1 MVMVSG
7 QGQPTENSNPD
18 NNNKT
23 QHTMK
28 KLVLTIAVVLSFV
41 MSVSAQDEY
50 KGGGL
55 FKRGAMPTETAT
67 RQTPLLALPTQ
78 HGQSGDQPT
87 DSVPVGSGMAVLV
100 GLGAAYLVAQRRK
113 EK

>member
-1 MVMVSG
+1 
-7 QGQPTENSNPD
+7 
-18 NNNKT
+18 
-23 QHTMK
+23 MK

-78 HGQSGDQPT
+78 HGQSGDQST
-87 DSVPVGSGMAVLV
+87 PVGSGMAVLV

>member
-1 MVMVSG
+1 
-7 QGQPTENSNPD
+7 
-18 NNNKT
+18 
-23 QHTMK
+23 MK

-41 MSVSAQDEY
+41 MSVSAQDEN

-67 RQTPLLALPTQ
+67 RQTSLLLPAQ
-78 HGQSGDQPT
+78 HGQSGDQP
-87 DSVPVGSGMAVLV
+87 SVPVGSGMAVLV

>member
-1 MVMVSG
+1 
-7 QGQPTENSNPD
+7 
-18 NNNKT
+18 
-23 QHTMK
+23 MK
-28 KLVLTIAVVLSFV
+28 KLVLTIAVLSFV

-50 KGGGL
+50 KSGGL

-78 HGQSGDQPT
+78 HGQSGDQP
-87 DSVPVGSGMAVLV
+87 SVPVGSGMAVLV

>member
-1 MVMVSG
+1 
-7 QGQPTENSNPD
+7 
-18 NNNKT
+18 
-23 QHTMK
+23 MK
-28 KLVLTIAVVLSFV
+28 KLVLTIAIVMSFV
-41 MSVSAQDEY
+41 MSVSAQEEN
-50 KGGGL
+50 KGGL

-78 HGQSGDQPT
+78 HGQSGDQST

-100 GLGAAYLVAQRRK
+100 GLGAAYLVARRRK